1 MASVVLLI
9 VGRIIEGREHM
20 LKLLGRICLAGIFVV
35 AGAEAFNAP
44 GVRTQ
49 KVEGAGIPQ
58 PDMAVK
64 VNGATMVLAGL
75 MLAFGIAP
83 KAAAGAL
90 IASLIPTTYVGHA
103 FWKEADPKA
112 LSMQR
117 VQFLKNLGLIG
128 GLLWILAETSRE
140 EHTKNRVEIETLPL

>member
-1 MASVVLLI
+1 
-9 VGRIIEGREHM
+9 M
-20 LKLLGRICLAGIFVV
+20 LKLLGRLCLSGIFVV

-44 GVRTQ
+44 GGRTQ
-49 KVEGAGIPQ
+49 KVEGAGIPE
-58 PDMAVK
+58 PEMAVK
-64 VNGATMVLAGL
+64 VNGATMVIAGL

-90 IASLIPTTYVGHA
+90 IGTLIPTTLIGHA

-128 GLLWILAETSRE
+128 GLLWILAEVSQE
-140 EHTKNRVEIETLPL
+140 KDAKHHVEIETLPM